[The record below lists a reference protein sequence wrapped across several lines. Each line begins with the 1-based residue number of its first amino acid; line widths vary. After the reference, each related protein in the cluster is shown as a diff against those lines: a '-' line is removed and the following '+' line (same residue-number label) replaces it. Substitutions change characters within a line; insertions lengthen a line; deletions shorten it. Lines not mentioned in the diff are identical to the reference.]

1 MGPEYSTAQAAEA
14 SHLVIPSAMW
24 QESRAV
30 DSPVIIEAAINGA
43 TTRDRSPHVPLAPA
57 EIAADGLRCLAAG
70 AAIVHSHNAEMAVD
84 GARAAEL
91 YLEAWRPLL
100 RARPDAIVYPT
111 VGFGATIVEKYA
123 HIAILAEAGV
133 LRMGLVDPGSVNLGP
148 IAYVN
153 SADDIEHEVALCARH
168 RLGPSLAIYEPG
180 FLRATLAFHRAGRLP
195 RGALIKLYFGGEHDY
210 FGRPGPTFGLPP
222 TRLALEAY
230 LAMVE
235 GSELPWS
242 VAVMGGDVIA
252 SGLARLALE
261 RGGHLHVG
269 LEDYAGPRTPTNE
282 ALVREAVRLCEDVG
296 RPVATSADAARLLGL
311 PRGGG

>member
-1 MGPEYSTAQAAEA
+1 
-14 SHLVIPSAMW
+14 MW

-43 TTRDRSPHVPLAPA
+43 TTRDRSPHVPRAPA

-70 AAIVHSHNAEMAVD
+70 AAIVHSHNAEMMVD

-111 VGFGATIVEKYA
+111 VGFGTTIADKYA
-123 HIAILAEAGV
+123 HISILAQAGV

-153 SADDIEHEVALCARH
+153 SADDIEHEVALCERH

-195 RGALIKLYFGGEHDY
+195 RGALVKLYFGGEHDY

-222 TRLALEAY
+222 TRLGLEAY
-230 LAMVE
+230 LAMLE
-235 GSELPWS
+235 GSHLPWS
-242 VAVMGGDVIA
+242 VAVMGGDLLA

-269 LEDYAGPRTPTNE
+269 LEDYAGSRTPTNE
-282 ALVREAVRLCEDVG
+282 ALVREAVRLAAEVG
-296 RPVATSADAARLLGL
+296 RPVATPADAARLLGL
-311 PRGGG
+311 PRAGE